1 MREKPEEQGNGE
13 AEYETSYDGEIEG
26 GVLAAVDD
34 VAGKFSETEGEL
46 SAEVENGTDDGEQ
59 ATEEKE
65 DAAELAKGIHKSIIE
80 ERPPGGRANR
90 RL

>member
-1 MREKPEEQGNGE
+1 
-13 AEYETSYDGEIEG
+13 
-26 GVLAAVDD
+26 VFAAVDD

-59 ATEEKE
+59 GTEEKE
-65 DAAELAKGIHKSIIE
+65 DAAELAEGIHRSIIE
-80 ERPPGGRANR
+80 EKPLGRRANG